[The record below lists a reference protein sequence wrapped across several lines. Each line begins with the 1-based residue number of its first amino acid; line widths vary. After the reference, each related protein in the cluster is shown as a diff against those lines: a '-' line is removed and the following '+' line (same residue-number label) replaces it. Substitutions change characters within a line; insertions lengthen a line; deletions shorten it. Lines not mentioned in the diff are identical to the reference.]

1 MKVGALGYH
10 IQSVALL
17 TVHLTLSHSPF
28 HLLHMF
34 VFFFLGI
41 IWTAMALELMSPCS
55 YRAPNVLSFGALK
68 TKFKYNNCINNIKVA
83 HSLLI
88 SEKLPGKI

>member
-1 MKVGALGYH
+1 
-10 IQSVALL
+10 
-17 TVHLTLSHSPF
+17 
-28 HLLHMF
+28 
-34 VFFFLGI
+34 
-41 IWTAMALELMSPCS
+41 MALELMSPCS